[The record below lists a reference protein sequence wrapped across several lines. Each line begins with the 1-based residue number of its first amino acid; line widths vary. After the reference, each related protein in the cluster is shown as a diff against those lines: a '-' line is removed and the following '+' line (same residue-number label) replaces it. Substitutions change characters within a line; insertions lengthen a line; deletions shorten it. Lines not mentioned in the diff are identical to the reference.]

1 MVEILLFNQNPWLD
15 LEFAKASGWRE
26 PVDDCQVI
34 SLCQRTN
41 VRRSPVWNPSQ
52 QCRPKSNPQ
61 FIFQGLMMTTT
72 STDSQQPLA
81 GQTALITGG
90 GRGIGR
96 AIATAYAKAGANVC
110 VTARTGSEIE
120 QVVAEIQAAGGRAV
134 AVTCDVS
141 DRASVESMIEQTI
154 QQLGRLDILV
164 NNAGGGLERT
174 LVGEDDPDV
183 WQSVIE
189 INLLGTY
196 FCTRAALPHLKSD
209 GGGRI
214 INIGSGMGHQPR
226 AKNSSYNV
234 AKAGVWMLTRCL
246 SLELWEDGI
255 TVNELIPGP
264 VYTELTADIFP
275 KDQAHPGISSEWVK
289 DPADVVPLALMLATQ
304 SDKGPTG
311 QSFSL
316 ARRPL

>member
-1 MVEILLFNQNPWLD
+1 
-15 LEFAKASGWRE
+15 
-26 PVDDCQVI
+26 
-34 SLCQRTN
+34 
-41 VRRSPVWNPSQ
+41 
-52 QCRPKSNPQ
+52 
-61 FIFQGLMMTTT
+61 MTTT
-72 STDSQQPLA
+72 DSDSQQPLA
-81 GQTALITGG
+81 GQVALITGG

-96 AIATAYAKAGANVC
+96 AIAIAYAEAGASVC
-110 VTARTGSEIE
+110 VTARTSSEID
-120 QVVAEIQAAGGRAV
+120 QVVSEIKQAGGQAF

-141 DRASVESMIEQTI
+141 DRSSVEAMLERTI
-154 QQLGRLDILV
+154 SEFGRLDILL

-183 WQSVIE
+183 WQSVVE

-196 FCTRAALPHLKSD
+196 FCTRAALPHLKAD
-209 GGGRI
+209 GGGKI
-214 INIGSGMGHQPR
+214 INVGSGMGHQPR
-226 AKNSSYNV
+226 AKNTSYNV
-234 AKAGVWMLTRCL
+234 SKAGVWMLTRCL
-246 SLELWEDGI
+246 ALELWEDGV

-289 DPADVVPLALMLATQ
+289 APEDVVPLALMLATQ
-304 SDKGPTG
+304 SSKGPTG

>member
-1 MVEILLFNQNPWLD
+1 
-15 LEFAKASGWRE
+15 
-26 PVDDCQVI
+26 
-34 SLCQRTN
+34 
-41 VRRSPVWNPSQ
+41 
-52 QCRPKSNPQ
+52 
-61 FIFQGLMMTTT
+61 MTTT
-72 STDSQQPLA
+72 QSDSQRPLA
-81 GQTALITGG
+81 GQVAIITGG

-96 AIATAYAKAGANVC
+96 AIAIAYAEAGACVC
-110 VTARTGSEIE
+110 VTARTSSEIDN
-120 QVVAEIQAAGGRAV
+120 VAAEITDAGGRAV

-141 DRASVESMIEQTI
+141 DRASVESMVDRTVSEV
-154 QQLGRLDILV
+154 GRLDILV

-174 LVGEDDPDV
+174 LIGEDDPDI
-183 WQSVIE
+183 WQRVVE

-196 FCTRAALPHLKSD
+196 FCTRAALPHLKVD
-209 GGGRI
+209 GGGKI
-214 INIGSGMGHQPR
+214 INVGSGMGHQPR

-234 AKAGVWMLTRCL
+234 SKAGVWMLTRCL
-246 SLELWEDGI
+246 ALELWEAGV

-264 VYTELTADIFP
+264 VYTDLTADIFP

-289 DPADVVPLALMLATQ
+289 APEDVVPLALMLATQ

>member
-1 MVEILLFNQNPWLD
+1 
-15 LEFAKASGWRE
+15 
-26 PVDDCQVI
+26 
-34 SLCQRTN
+34 
-41 VRRSPVWNPSQ
+41 
-52 QCRPKSNPQ
+52 
-61 FIFQGLMMTTT
+61 MTTPPL
-72 STDSQQPLA
+72 DSQQPLT
-81 GQTALITGG
+81 GQAALVTGG

-96 AIATAYAKAGANVC
+96 AIALAYAKSGAAVC
-110 VTARTGSEIE
+110 VTSRTAPEIE
-120 QVVAEIQAAGGRAV
+120 QVAAEIQDAGGKAI

-141 DRASVESMIEQTI
+141 DRASVEPMVEQTV

-183 WQSVIE
+183 WQRVVE

-196 FCTRAALPHLKSD
+196 FCTRAALPHLKAD
-209 GGGRI
+209 EGGKI
-214 INIGSGMGHQPR
+214 INVGSGMGHQAR
-226 AKNSSYNV
+226 AKNTSYNV
-234 AKAGVWMLTRCL
+234 SKAGVWMLTRCL
-246 SLELWEDGI
+246 ALELWEAGV

-264 VYTELTADIFP
+264 VYTELTADVFP
-275 KDQAHPGISSEWVK
+275 KDRAHPAISSEWVK
-289 DPADVVPLALMLATQ
+289 APEDVVPLALMLATQ

>member
-1 MVEILLFNQNPWLD
+1 MV
-15 LEFAKASGWRE
+15 
-26 PVDDCQVI
+26 
-34 SLCQRTN
+34 
-41 VRRSPVWNPSQ
+41 
-52 QCRPKSNPQ
+52 
-61 FIFQGLMMTTT
+61 TTD
-72 STDSQQPLA
+72 SDSQQPLNEQVA
-81 GQTALITGG
+81 IITGG

-96 AIATAYAKAGANVC
+96 AIAIAYAKAGARVC
-110 VTARTGSEIE
+110 VTARTSSEIDE
-120 QVVAEIQAAGGRAV
+120 VAREINQAGGHGL
-134 AVTCDVS
+134 AVTCDVA
-141 DRASVESMIEQTI
+141 DRASVERMVEQTVNEF
-154 QQLGRLDILV
+154 GRLDILM

-196 FCTRAALPHLKSD
+196 FCTRAALPHLKAD
-209 GGGRI
+209 GGGKI

-246 SLELWEDGI
+246 SLELWEAGV

-275 KDQAHPGISSEWVK
+275 KNQAHPGISSEWVK
-289 DPADVVPLALMLATQ
+289 APEDVVPLAMMLATQ

>member
-1 MVEILLFNQNPWLD
+1 
-15 LEFAKASGWRE
+15 
-26 PVDDCQVI
+26 
-34 SLCQRTN
+34 
-41 VRRSPVWNPSQ
+41 
-52 QCRPKSNPQ
+52 
-61 FIFQGLMMTTT
+61 MTTT
-72 STDSQQPLA
+72 DSDSQRPLN
-81 GQTALITGG
+81 GQVALITGG

-96 AIATAYAKAGANVC
+96 AVAIAYAEAGATVC
-110 VTARTGSEIE
+110 VTARTSSEIDQVVSEIE
-120 QVVAEIQAAGGRAV
+120 QSGGQAFAI
-134 AVTCDVS
+134 TCDVS
-141 DRASVESMIEQTI
+141 DRSSVEAMIEQTI
-154 QQLGRLDILV
+154 EKFGRLDILL

-183 WQSVIE
+183 WQSVVE

-196 FCTRAALPHLKSD
+196 FCTRAALPHLKAD
-209 GGGRI
+209 GGGKI

-226 AKNSSYNV
+226 AKNTSYNV
-234 AKAGVWMLTRCL
+234 SKAGVWMLTRCL
-246 SLELWEDGI
+246 ALELWEDGV

-289 DPADVVPLALMLATQ
+289 APEDVVPLALMLATQ
-304 SDKGPTG
+304 SSKGPTG